1 MKVIF
6 ENLGPIK
13 KGRIELNRLNIFCG
27 KNNTGK
33 TYINYLIYTIL
44 TTINNLNFK
53 NNKEFIKEFP
63 KDKREIEINLEEVL
77 FKENY
82 LKELLLNI
90 EEKITER
97 LPVIFSVSKDFFKNF
112 KIKIDY
118 DSINLN
124 KKIHPNRFFFYW
136 GSLWNN

>member
-1 MKVIF
+1 M
-6 ENLGPIK
+6 
-13 KGRIELNRLNIFCG
+13 
-27 KNNTGK
+27 
-33 TYINYLIYTIL
+33 
-44 TTINNLNFK
+44 
-53 NNKEFIKEFP
+53 
-63 KDKREIEINLEEVL
+63 L

-118 DSINLN
+118 DSIN
-124 KKIHPNRFFFYW
+124 
-136 GSLWNN
+136 